1 MGNIKQLKAFN
12 SAIRQ
17 QESYQQYLRYE
28 NAKKQAAKE
37 EEERK
42 RRKAAEEAKGAVV
55 KASRQE
61 IKNEKPENSVPD
73 TLARQEQDT
82 VQQIGNNWSTQNN
95 KKQSKPQKKQERLSP
110 WGVGNKEGL
119 NYLTGEDPS
128 RPFTKDGKIK
138 PYNFA
143 NNDWTRTHQ
152 KQKDD
157 FLKVMDKAWD
167 ASVESYK
174 HFISTPARVR
184 DLQTTRDE
192 VADEMDKAV
201 ENEQYDDVKIY
212 KEHLD
217 RLDKEIETEV
227 NWYNKTDPNNLNFRN
242 AEGLEA
248 PDGYYKS
255 SIAKGLEYAFKGIA
269 PALSTVFGVTSDYE
283 EQKAEKQKKPTFLN
297 DVYHTWMIS
306 KNQTQID
313 SSRGK
318 IQTAEQIS
326 RMFNRNALDHYK
338 KLVDRQGELKQQ
350 EKKIRYDYLHG
361 NGFPSNK
368 LQEIL
373 DPIQDES
380 LKLYDQIK
388 AYDDMFTTMAGY
400 ENQTFLGDWVSSS
413 QSGLNK
419 LNLDFGTGLGTSLN
433 GFTDNINGYRKAVKN
448 GNQAAA
454 DVYRKRL
461 YGIIDSFDKRKNQM
475 VKLWKH
481 DIDIDTADLE
491 KYTKDGY
498 QISDYY
504 KYNEEAAN
512 NLAWYNPKKLWM
524 APSLLGAS
532 LSSPEKAAIAGATS
546 LAAAFSGG
554 TIVPIIAGITNFA
567 MGMSMGADENFANVA
582 QATQLMAT
590 NDLKER
596 GLDDALLKNARDL
609 FGNDITLEDA
619 VNKFYEGKFIPN
631 NFKIRQTLIDATAG
645 ATRQYYEGMGVNT
658 FDSLTDAIISC
669 TPMGMF
675 SRESRVGMNMLDK
688 AAAYAD
694 KKALR
699 RQIKKALKNSKS
711 KFLTSEERQGIRE
724 WADNSTSL
732 RDLVRK
738 PGEFAD
744 DVRSLTKDIAD
755 DMGLVTLRQAI
766 GNKIAKV
773 ENKYI
778 GAIAKRSLKHAD
790 RVVDMAS
797 EMPAR
802 ILKYRHNWDI
812 TKRAIGDIGKRAI
825 AGMYSEGMEEG
836 LQQVQQYERMHNR
849 DDAYFNVAEQLP
861 LTVLDGAKLWANFL
875 IKDPE
880 NATAEEKDIW
890 ENMHGGILGFL
901 LQGLGGAAVQT
912 GTGTYRQY
920 KLSNLIANNLLC
932 DKLSNDDYLR
942 KAQIFSHEISRG
954 NFAGIMQ
961 TINEYQN
968 HANELNS
975 DNSTYRVD
983 LGDYTKDLRDM
994 VTRVAALR
1002 NDEKVKSIA
1011 KSAGFLID
1019 EKNDTKMQEIKSA
1032 LRSMKHAEEYK
1043 QKAKDYDSYIAIL
1056 AGRLNDTRESK
1067 DFYESKLKDMISA
1080 SSNIDMSFDDYLQQ
1094 NASDKDISALKPFL
1108 DDKNDFIL
1116 KEDDQNYEHFKQL
1129 YDTTLRNYQT
1139 RNENSRTLNELV
1151 AQLLTTQFFKD
1162 METIKS
1168 RRGGSTISSRAKFNF
1183 DQTANRI
1190 KDIFGKDIKLD
1201 TVDDIKKFA
1210 ADHGYTI
1217 DDDYV
1222 DLIRQ
1227 SEEAQMQYAFNSEV
1241 ANKLM
1246 TDAKFAKRSVEL
1258 YKKAVKS
1265 DEELRQNV
1273 EDDFYNNELDRQ
1285 KRQTAQITDDDNSFV
1300 KDGKTYTVRG
1310 SEKEGYQLY
1319 EYDKE
1324 NDRLIPTTKRF
1335 DKNEWYDER
1344 QKYDQRTKDISS
1356 LRSKYQDYNKLINK
1370 NEADLTD
1377 AEKARL
1383 KIYKEKYSNK
1393 FASAQQELDAY
1404 DNDLDSMSKTP
1415 GLQTDTTESEDNI
1428 QQYALNRDFSQ
1439 DQYNQAMQELAPIS
1453 SDNIHTIEQ
1462 NIRKAI
1468 ENGDKP
1474 KHITKKGQKVKYTL
1488 GDQELTKAQYQ
1499 YAKYLI
1505 NKKKK
1510 ESKRVQKDENLK
1522 SLSDIVSEKQREHQ
1536 FDGKLDLGIGEES
1549 QEQQQEESGG
1559 IAGLLENKKQL
1570 PAVIEKP
1577 KMVPFDQILDEDQQ
1591 EYPAGINPVYTDVE
1605 NLRKKLPTPE
1615 QPSQPVPTV
1624 ETRKYKGRDITEDQY
1639 NAIHELLKFS
1649 AANPHNHRE
1658 WRTGEN
1664 YFIDVD
1670 GKLTMHR
1677 RLHSILKENIEPEED
1692 EVSLTKYFATKI
1704 QEKRD
1709 AWLNAI
1715 DQNKS
1720 KEEIETAKRKYI
1732 DFITALRDEKYNIA
1746 KSLYGEGKYA
1756 DDCYVN
1762 LEGYLKSDEFLK
1774 SDDTVT
1780 ALAKMLK
1787 HDQTKLFQTWGSTQT
1802 GNYFDEIARNIFAGV
1817 NLQYD
1822 PKYQMTE
1829 EVFNK
1834 IVEDLKKQKAF
1845 LDKMGY
1851 VTITDPLFWHCELF
1865 DKNKQSQGFVA
1876 GETDMVAVDKDGHI
1890 VIIDFK
1896 SSKHSWVGDK
1906 NGYIEA
1912 LDLRYKGGK
1921 WQARQ
1926 KATTR
1931 DRYTDQLNSYAK
1943 MIESCTGLQAS
1954 KLYVLG
1960 AQFDSKLK
1968 SVADNKNTVL
1978 LSVESA
1984 QPSVFVEIVRIDP
1997 SYDYKSY
2004 TEDRKAIK
2012 ANLTLL
2018 QQINYNTELLFQ
2030 QLKSKFDQ
2038 LIFDYP
2044 DVEDQALKDK
2054 LKHFSN
2060 IISGFKDTMSR
2071 STTLDLAQKLNE
2083 YTASKIQQLN
2093 QLEHDLSIYT
2103 TQHSEGPTK
2112 EKFNP
2117 NERFRDREEAKKHN
2131 SIAVNKSVTNPIVLK
2146 EIELFKKWT
2155 CDPDFLNTVRFEI
2168 DFKKSGFIKNVATC
2182 GNRLYFSQI
2191 SYKGQKISEGTL
2203 GALYMLFNVD
2213 QKLRNKL
2220 IDLYMANHED
2230 IDSGKAKVILS
2241 DLTRTNGIFQFD
2253 GQERGVKQA
2262 INLTDKQL
2270 NNLTTQNN
2278 DAQLLITD
2286 KYNNYVFM
2294 DPDVSKQPFGDGTS
2308 IKDIKVAPSQLKG
2321 RVTPGMIYIWVNQH
2335 FVEDEQ
2341 SGANPHFI
2349 LVPLT
2354 PQRLSSSS
2362 VDLVLNILQQPKS
2375 TLAQATDENGKTIQG
2390 PVTNSKLLHYLIRFG
2405 SSSVEM
2411 GNTFQFNYEQDASG
2425 KYNYNR
2431 VFISTDGG
2439 QTRTTFDLTNAVDVQ
2454 KLKDVLNKN
2463 MYLYT
2468 QNAYLLR
2475 DRLGKPWAK
2484 GMFSDIKQWFE
2495 NNPNVNSIKYS
2506 DDLII
2511 TRDDVN
2517 QNMSGIAWMIKNNW
2531 VKTPYVGTSDAIV
2544 SFNDAKLEYGDA
2556 KPDQKIKQDAPD
2568 TDPILPPVSPIFEQP
2583 SQPSQTN
2590 DGVGED
2596 FDPSSLFVDDDS
2608 VFGAMAHR
2616 RNKGTV
2622 SKEDAIKVV
2631 QRICGPSIEPKFI
2644 DGIINKSKYG
2654 DVVGLCTADGIK
2666 IATTAENGVEYHESF
2681 HRVVELLMP
2690 DDQREKLY
2698 NWYRK
2703 KYGKNKELKDRDI
2716 AEGLADMFYDYGRN
2730 AWHPSNFIL
2739 KFFSRLYN
2747 YVNALIN
2754 TKSLR
2759 TALMYTRIDYG
2770 KYKNNKVS
2778 EEHVKRFKEIFRNGL
2793 AMTVTDRKGEEHT
2806 FNHIYSRTQL
2816 NDAADVI
2823 VRRMITA
2830 YGVDMLGQ
2838 NANEIKTEIE
2848 NFSKSDNKFYPYY
2861 IQYIAKGMSEEDM
2874 DKKVENGQWRP
2885 IDRNNILVMREVFKN
2900 WSAVQPLIESRLESF
2915 GLRKR
2920 KDRLQD
2926 TKDGNDSDPQLK
2938 KNAVSEDIDS
2948 HSDEFY
2954 SHSLSDDVSA
2964 PIQWMLSNISAERY
2978 ATTEDVSA
2986 GLVKSVYKTNKDG
2999 KVILDKNGNPIRE
3012 TVSTSK
3018 NSFGMKT
3025 LLPFKEV
3032 HQRLLI
3038 ELHDVK
3044 DVADLQERLFKLGQ
3058 NDYVFNKIA
3067 NLLFRIRYQSYTRF
3081 TNEEKFGDYVGAP
3094 VVHYDGGVL
3103 NPSYYIAD
3111 PKNMTNQDIY
3121 PQQITL
3127 VKDLYKNGKLV
3138 AKKGDILNGAIIM
3151 QNQDL
3156 QSITTLFFQAVKAQK
3171 LNFNFLNV
3179 RNATDSNMNKIDGK
3193 YSYNFAPTNTDQSEA
3208 IYPLQWFDL
3217 VRSGFTGLYLKN
3229 GEINKNFTAFNDAR
3243 IKLLQ
3248 IQNGLIKGFTLNL
3261 NDKTYNVTKFEDLDQ
3276 IATMVVNSLNDVGIM
3291 ISKPVLYNILHRL
3304 DPSKTSYHDA
3314 FRIFMVGNTRSKTTI
3329 NTLIANGGVLDVLDQ
3344 AVKSGN
3350 KEMFQKDFVKG
3361 KGANAQ
3367 KSGAFQYK
3375 RNQFITWLASE
3386 TGVYKAM
3393 NKEVMTIG
3401 ADNTKMYMYA
3411 QNNTVSDV
3419 TEDLNNALND
3429 DGTVNT
3435 NSILN
3440 DLKDVQYVL
3449 FKDDNGQTHGSIMA
3463 KQLMDPAFNRNHK
3476 KITITT
3482 DAGVK
3487 NRVASN
3493 QSIKFSEQGIR
3504 EDYLTR
3510 IEALSDGY
3518 IIMPTLSDKS
3528 TYMMIKGFQVPGI
3541 FDSNGNIVGKPIL
3554 FNGVGKCFIKW
3565 SDADTLTTSVGTE
3578 VIDQFMEYFE
3588 AEHRNVLKTLSDLG
3602 YGPNG
3607 KAVAIDKT
3615 QMIKNYHLGTKNG
3628 ARYFSLAG
3636 IYDENDN
3643 FISFNFQTFTTD
3655 KTGKKVLTE
3664 DTGVIESNKIA
3675 EREYFN
3681 KPIEEKR
3688 RIVSRILQHRL
3699 NDELAN
3705 MVKHGLI
3712 KEQENDV
3719 TSAEDKA
3726 YRNYA
3731 NVLLDNDKIER
3742 LKRAYINLQDKS
3754 IASDPRYAESMA
3766 VVAYT
3771 FDVMCKQLMSMEEAR
3786 RFYTGMPQFF
3796 KAKFDKSGNLVEFG
3810 ADETKRYGGL
3820 GSTGSNNRADI
3831 PGIDPTYKCAEVKD
3845 WEPKSASYESFK
3857 ESFRSD
3863 EYRDA
3868 YNNIKLSENP
3878 NMTSIEKE
3886 ELYRATDNMKLDAI
3900 AEELKNKGVLDLINA
3915 KIEKEAD
3922 SYSSINVADG
3932 SAFIT
3937 DKMAE
3942 NLLKMRGAYTENVK
3956 KAFETLRGESKYY
3969 MSNSKAYAI
3978 VHNALISTQKYSA
3991 FGYRMQNGIPVH
4003 YYHKYALFAVFKN
4016 ISYGFMKHV
4025 YDKMNDPENGVDM
4038 LLFDSAVKSGSQA
4051 AQTFNPEM
4059 SAKDISNFSF
4069 KDHIY
4074 EVKYS
4079 NVRRQLNTDP
4089 RTDEIMDAGTQAMK
4103 VALSV
4108 LRDGQSYDIKLQDG
4122 KTTSMTANQI
4132 RDRIMNKMNRLSE
4145 MGYTELTKQFL
4156 DSNGLVNMENLQKFL
4171 IGELSSRNADRNI
4184 MDAIST
4190 LNDSDSD
4197 FGVDINSVS
4206 NMGWIES
4213 ILTSKVNDA
4222 AIAIKFKGNAFYQR
4236 SVFGMDSPYT
4246 VLNDK
4251 DTNDLKLGNGKPL
4264 QMVNEEG
4271 SMDAVVSIDYFMD
4284 IIPKNIRYNFTK
4296 AKQWLIDNGVISG
4309 VKTGD
4314 TEWSNAEAQTMSY
4327 RIPTQAM
4334 ASINALRFV
4343 DVLPTVRDTIVL
4355 PKEFTKSTGSDFDI
4369 DKLYMSSL
4377 FYDIDE
4383 EIIGKGKT
4391 KEGKEYDI
4399 KKHSA
4404 TTYNLKDEKRNTTN
4418 ELLRTYISLIK
4429 TGGKQVEN
4437 GKIEGSRYSHIT
4449 RRSIDNDTEL
4459 VTNVLDELEGN
4470 KTKDTYEPYK
4480 FESLGNQVNVRS
4492 SFAVG
4497 KTGIGPYALNNNNQI
4512 LTQLYNVSFI
4522 DDGGILSNLG
4532 ATSLHRYVDFDN
4544 NSILSWISALINAH
4558 VDVAKDPYILRLNIN
4573 KATYNLSALLL
4584 RLGFGK
4590 HAFYFLNNPVMK
4602 ELAQIY
4608 NECDGLIVDDPGKS
4622 PTARKQDA
4630 EKEYINTNLDYT
4642 KAAEY
4647 LNARPS
4653 ERRKIYNDVAE
4664 DIKKIFGL
4672 NEDAPKVN
4680 GQTILQYCAKQFYGK
4695 DVSDKS
4701 LSGYIGD
4708 TKMTGKDVQSLI
4720 YIAFKEFEPYAQAL
4734 SNLVQYTKIDTKK
4747 QGINFDDQQTYLER
4761 YYNLKNS
4768 GVFDDN
4774 LQRLLEDSYIER
4786 KTMYG
4791 TSFVKT
4797 ILGDKMIHMTDS
4809 YIGAR
4814 DEILERL
4821 NNRTNATKQAVNR
4834 AMMQYIKQKCFN
4846 NAFQTYIDKFN
4857 KEHNTEYTPYSYWKT
4872 LITDN
4877 SQRSIL
4883 KRFIIFQRLVRNDKT
4898 GKLKE
4903 FGQFGDITNSIL
4915 QRLHQLSYT
4924 APYGQDHY
4932 NLVSLQESSEDDS
4945 DISNTLIDDWQTML
4959 EYTNDDKKLQ
4969 TFVRNFA
4976 NDLAIYAFMSSADNK
4991 QRTSFFKY
4999 VPLSWRQSF
5008 GYCDEI
5014 HNAFEE
5020 YNNSSF
5026 SPLEGSSKYSINYD
5040 DFIQNFAYDDNII
5053 PVTKNKIYINS
5064 PQGMM
5069 VRNNFIESTFTYE
5082 DIDNNNKVQRTEARN
5097 LIGLSFYKGAYHAVI
5112 SKNKRGEFPRYIKT
5126 RRQGITSSDQDRTLL
5141 YKLVDT
5147 GSITS
5152 GMTSIEYPIYQL
5164 VNQKGLQLKI
5174 GSMTYQFYSCGIQDD
5189 YKRVYFRGGVQ
5200 PTEDMVQQAYN
5211 NRILKIK
5218 EYVNSHPGNIRNALV
5233 RLGWFRS
5240 DDVTNS
5246 ANNTF
5251 AANQAFRDMD
5261 TDKPININYNVGDNP
5276 ALSTSA
5282 IRPIKDIFKVSENL
5296 THDTLVYEI
5305 SPKTKHSAPTVDHA
5319 MAAMKILYTDLN
5331 LKDKITKIN
5340 AILNA
5345 KTASQANAIAN
5356 SVELG
5361 IAKTAWF
5368 KNKANLLEAF
5378 TEESFK
5384 ENPKYLKLLQDT
5396 GNREFTALTR
5406 KGKILDEIKEYGEGT
5421 GRSMYAEILTQVRD
5435 KLVSNTEKQP
5445 SDKKQK
5451 IVQSYEQLLKDLGG
5465 DENAKSEIRDVI
5477 NTAIKGVSFEQLLQ
5491 TVKPVFTKEEQN
5503 QIKKAL
5509 NGRDLKVMSVSR
5521 QTDPAFFAKEIIKML
5536 EKNAQKPFTDPTR
5549 INAIEIWSKHDG
5561 MPIQSILRA
5570 CRKYKVAPMMSF
5582 SITGLGDTALE
5593 KGVLKYTDLLDRIE
5607 KLIKEGDLDPRTTTF
5622 RIDPI
5627 LVGVSNIEDIKKIV
5641 QRGKS
5646 MGIKKFVTSLV
5657 QSYGYTDG
5665 RSDDRHVVS
5674 GISKATSED
5683 GNPYDWGK
5691 YYGYITEE
5699 DFKKSSYFQQK
5710 YIAAHPKAGY
5720 KEITSAGAKAGVRI
5734 VTRSSIGKI
5743 HFIPK
5748 NEYIQQ
5754 IGKELLDLNQD
5765 PDIEIETCSFFING
5779 LKASAC
5785 LDPMI
5790 IERIT
5795 GIDVTKEDGSY
5806 DKDTSRPDCMCYG
5819 AHSDMF
5825 RVNEKQCFSS
5835 CSYCYAGKSINNA
5848 LSYYD
5853 NNGNLKENALTK
5865 VLFEE
5870 NPQPN
5875 SSKFDNKKA
5884 VFYSGG
5890 AEGSDSYW
5898 GLLAKHFDIKMKN
5911 YTVSDW
5917 DNLSQQW
5924 KQKLDQEY
5932 KSVVKILGRHE
5943 LDINTYSGKLVR
5955 RDMMQADK
5963 ADAIFAIGSVDNR
5976 GFVSGGTAY
5985 AATRGIQR
5993 GIPVYLFDQNDGVWK
6008 VWNKTQFI
6016 KTTMPTL
6023 TTNAALIGT
6032 RELKPSGKNE
6042 IVKIFVNTFKQDL
6055 HNTELFSMFD
6065 DSTFD
6070 VILNEMLKSDD
6081 LYKEYDKS
6089 LKDYPANE
6097 SLDNLADKIDEQCK

>member
-17 QESYQQYLRYE
+17 QERYQQYLRYKAAE
-28 NAKKQAAKE
+28 EQEAKE
-37 EEERK
+37 REYK
-42 RRKAAEEAKGAVV
+42 RRKAAEEAKEVVV
-55 KASRQE
+55 KANKQKV
-61 IKNEKPENSVPD
+61 KNEEPENSVSESSAPD
-73 TLARQEQDT
+73 TIARQKEDT
-82 VQQIGNNWSTQNN
+82 IQQIGKNWSTQNSQ
-95 KKQSKPQKKQERLSP
+95 KQQKQQKKQERLSP

-128 RPFTKDGKIK
+128 NPFTKDGKIK

-143 NNDWTRTHQ
+143 DNDWTRTHQ

-157 FLKVMDKAWD
+157 FLKQMDKAWD
-167 ASVESYK
+167 ASVETHK
-174 HFISTPARVR
+174 RFVSTPARVAS
-184 DLQTTRDE
+184 LSNTRDE
-192 VADEMDKAV
+192 VAKEMNEAI
-201 ENEQYDDVKIY
+201 ENKQFDDVKIY

-217 RLDKEIETEV
+217 RLDKDIETEV
-227 NWYNKTDPNNLNFRN
+227 NWYNKTNPDNINS
-242 AEGLEA
+242 AEAEDQETS
-248 PDGYYKS
+248 DGYYTG
-255 SIAKGLEYAFKGIA
+255 SILTALGLILKGNPASQGI
-269 PALSTVFGVTSDYE
+269 STMFLNGAHNTEGYQS
-283 EQKAEKQKKPTFLN
+283 KQNKPTLLN

-306 KNQTQID
+306 KNKTQID
-313 SSRGK
+313 GSRGK
-318 IQTAEQIS
+318 IQIAMQMS
-326 RMFNRNALDHYK
+326 RMFNRNALDDYK
-338 KLVDRQGELKQQ
+338 KAIDRDKQLEQQ
-350 EKKIRYDYLHG
+350 EKKLRYDYLHG
-361 NGFPSNK
+361 QGFPSNR

-373 DPIQDES
+373 DPIQDER
-380 LKLYDQIK
+380 LKLHDQIK
-388 AYDDMFTTMAGY
+388 AYDDMFTTMTGY
-400 ENQTFLGDWVSSS
+400 ENQTFLGDWVSSA
-413 QSGLNK
+413 QSGLNAV
-419 LNLDFGTGLGTSLN
+419 NLDFGTGLGTSLK
-433 GFTDNINGYRKAVKN
+433 GFTENINGYRKSVKS
-448 GNQAAA
+448 GNQNAAN
-454 DVYRKRL
+454 VYRKRL
-461 YGIIDSFDKRKNQM
+461 YGIVDSFDKRKNQM
-475 VKLWKH
+475 TKLWQK
-481 DIDIDTADLE
+481 DIDIDTKDLE

-498 QISDYY
+498 QVSDFY
-504 KYNEEAAN
+504 KSREEAAN
-512 NLAWYNPKKLWM
+512 NLAWYDPRKLWM

-532 LSSPEKAAIAGATS
+532 LCSPEKAAIAGAS
-546 LAAAFSGG
+546 GIAAAVSGG
-554 TIVPIIAGITNFA
+554 TAIPVIAGITNFA

-582 QATQLMAT
+582 QATQLMAID
-590 NDLKER
+590 DLKEN

-609 FGNDITLEDA
+609 FGNNITLEDA
-619 VNKFYEGKFIPN
+619 VNKFYEGSFIPN
-631 NFKIRQTLIDATAG
+631 NFKVRQLLIDATAG

-658 FDSLTDAIISC
+658 FDSLVDATIAC

-699 RQIKKALKNSKS
+699 RQIKKALKASKS
-711 KFLTSEERQGIRE
+711 KYLTAEERQGIRE
-724 WADNSTSL
+724 WVDNTTSL
-732 RDLVRK
+732 SSLIRK

-744 DVRSLTKDIAD
+744 DVRSLTKDVVD
-755 DMGLVTLRQAI
+755 DMGLTTLYQKAT
-766 GNKIAKV
+766 NKIAKV

-778 GAIAKRSLKHAD
+778 EAMASRSLKHAD
-790 RVVDMAS
+790 HVVDMAK

-802 ILKYRHNWDI
+802 LLKYRHNLDI
-812 TKRAIGDIGKRAI
+812 AKNAVKDISKRAV
-825 AGMYSEGMEEG
+825 AGAYSEGMEEG

-875 IKDPE
+875 IKDPA

-890 ENMHGGILGFL
+890 ENMHGGILGFF
-901 LQGLGGAAVQT
+901 LQGFGNTAVQT
-912 GTGTYRQY
+912 GVGTYRQY

-942 KAQIFSHEISRG
+942 KCQIFSHELSRG

-968 HANELNS
+968 HVNELNS

-983 LGDYTKDLRDM
+983 LGDYTKGLRDM

-1002 NDEKVKSIA
+1002 ADEKVNSTA
-1011 KSAGFLID
+1011 KAAGFLLD
-1019 EKNDTKMQEIKSA
+1019 EKNDTKTQKVKSA
-1032 LRSMKHAEEYK
+1032 LQSMKHAKEYK
-1043 QKAKDYDSYIAIL
+1043 QRAKDYDSYIAIL

-1067 DFYESKLKDMISA
+1067 DFYESKLKDLMSA
-1080 SSNIDMSFDDYLQQ
+1080 SSNINISFNDYLQQ
-1094 NASDKDISALKPFL
+1094 NSNDKDISALTPFL
-1108 DDKNDFIL
+1108 DDENNFIL
-1116 KEDDQNYEHFKQL
+1116 KEGDQNYDHFKQL
-1129 YDTTLRNYQT
+1129 YDTTLHNYQT
-1139 RNENSRTLNELV
+1139 RNDNNRTLNELV

-1168 RRGGSTISSRAKFNF
+1168 RRGGTTISSRAKFNF
-1183 DQTANRI
+1183 DQTAERI
-1190 KDIFGKDIKLD
+1190 RDIFGKDVKLD

-1217 DDDYV
+1217 DDDYI

-1227 SEEAQMQYAFNSEV
+1227 SEEASMQYAFNSEIV
-1241 ANKLM
+1241 NKLM
-1246 TDAKFAKRSVEL
+1246 SDSKFAKRSVDL

-1285 KRQTAQITDDDNSFV
+1285 KRESAKVTDDDNSFV
-1300 KDGKTYTVRG
+1300 KDGKTYVVRG
-1310 SEKEGYQLY
+1310 DEKHGYQLY

-1324 NDRLIPTTKRF
+1324 NDRLIPTTKQF

-1344 QKYDQRTKDISS
+1344 QKHDQRTKDISS
-1356 LRSKYQDYNKLINK
+1356 LRSKYKDYTNLISK
-1370 NEADLTD
+1370 NEDDLTD

-1383 KIYKEKYSNK
+1383 KIYKEKYSSK
-1393 FASAQQELDAY
+1393 FANAQQELDAY

-1428 QQYALNRDFSQ
+1428 YSYAIDSKFSQ
-1439 DQYNQAMQELAPIS
+1439 DQYNEAMQDMIPIS

-1474 KHITKKGQKVKYTL
+1474 KRITKKGQKIRYTL
-1488 GDQELTKAQYQ
+1488 GDQEITKAQYK
-1499 YAKYLI
+1499 YAKYLL
-1505 NKKKK
+1505 KKSKK
-1510 ESKRVQKDENLK
+1510 TKGIDNLK
-1522 SLSDIVSEKQREHQ
+1522 PLSEILDEEQEEHQ
-1536 FDGKLDLGIGEES
+1536 FDGKFDLGIGEES
-1549 QEQQQEESGG
+1549 EKQNEEDGV
-1559 IAGLLENKKQL
+1559 AGLLENKKQL

-1577 KMVPFDQILDEDQQ
+1577 KMVPFDQILDEDRQ
-1591 EYPAGINPVYTDVE
+1591 EYPAGINPEYVDIE
-1605 NLRKKLPTPE
+1605 NLREKLPEPKTPV
-1615 QPSQPVPTV
+1615 QPVPTV
-1624 ETRKYKGRDITEDQY
+1624 ETRKYKGKDVSEAQY
-1639 NAIHELLKFS
+1639 DAIHQLLAFS

-1664 YFIDVD
+1664 YFIDVN
-1670 GKLTMHR
+1670 GQLTMHR

-1692 EVSLTKYFATKI
+1692 DVTLTKYFAKKI

-1720 KEEIETAKRKYI
+1720 KEEVATVKKEYI
-1732 DFITALRDEKYNIA
+1732 DFITELRDEKYNIA
-1746 KSLYGEGKYA
+1746 KRLYGEGKYA

-1762 LEGYLKSDEFLK
+1762 LEGYLQSDEFLK

-1787 HDQTKLFQTWGSTQT
+1787 HDGTRLFQTWGSTQT

-1817 NLQYD
+1817 DLQYD

-1829 EVFNK
+1829 ELFNQ
-1834 IVEDLKKQKAF
+1834 IVEDLKKQKQF
-1845 LDKMGY
+1845 LEKMGY
-1851 VTITDPLFWHCELF
+1851 VVITDPLFWHCELF
-1865 DKNKQSQGFVA
+1865 DKDGQSQGFVA

-1890 VIIDFK
+1890 VVIDFK
-1896 SSKHSWVGDK
+1896 SSKHSWVANK
-1906 NGYIEA
+1906 NGYVEA

-1921 WQARQ
+1921 WQVRQ
-1926 KATTR
+1926 KGTTR
-1931 DRYTDQLNSYAK
+1931 DKYTDQLNSYAK
-1943 MIESCTGLQAS
+1943 MIETCTGLQAS

-1960 AQFDSKLK
+1960 AQFDSNLK

-1984 QPSVFVEIVRIDP
+1984 QPSVFIEIARIDP

-2004 TEDRKAIK
+2004 TEDRKAINAK
-2012 ANLTLL
+2012 L
-2018 QQINYNTELLFQ
+2018 QQINDSTELLFQ
-2030 QLKSKFDQ
+2030 ELKAKFDQ

-2060 IISGFKDTMSR
+2060 VVVKFKDTLSR
-2071 STTLDLAQKLNE
+2071 ATTLDLAQKLNE
-2083 YTASKIQQLN
+2083 YVVSKIQQLN

-2103 TQHSEGPTK
+2103 TQRAQGPT
-2112 EKFNP
+2112 ERKFNP

-2131 SIAVNKSVTNPIVLK
+2131 SIAINDKFVTNPAVLK

-2155 CDPDFLNTVRFEI
+2155 CNPDFINSVRFEI

-2191 SYKGQKISEGTL
+2191 SYKGQKISEATL
-2203 GALYMLFNVD
+2203 RALYMLFNAD
-2213 QKLRNKL
+2213 QKLRTQL
-2220 IDLYMANHED
+2220 INLYMANHED
-2230 IDSGKAKVILS
+2230 IDSGKAKVVLS
-2241 DLTRTNGIFQFD
+2241 DLTRTNGVFQFD
-2253 GQERGVKQA
+2253 GQERGVKQVV
-2262 INLTDKQL
+2262 NLTDEQL

-2278 DAQLLITD
+2278 DAQLVITD

-2294 DPDVSKQPFGDGTS
+2294 DPDVNKQPFGDGTS

-2335 FVEDEQ
+2335 FAEDEQ

-2362 VDLVLNILQQPKS
+2362 VDLILNILQQSKS
-2375 TLAQATDENGKTIQG
+2375 TLSQAIDENGKTIQG

-2405 SSSVEM
+2405 TSSVEM
-2411 GNTFQFNYEQDASG
+2411 GNMFQFNYEQDAAG

-2439 QTRTTFDLTNAVDVQ
+2439 QTRTTFDLTNAVDIQ

-2475 DRLGKPWAK
+2475 DRLGKPWSK
-2484 GMFSDIKQWFE
+2484 GIFTDVKKWFE
-2495 NNPNVNSIKYS
+2495 DNPGVNSIKYS
-2506 DDLII
+2506 DDLVI
-2511 TRDDVN
+2511 TRDDIN

-2544 SFNDAKLEYGDA
+2544 SFNNAQLEYKDA
-2556 KPDQKIKQDAPD
+2556 KPEQKIEQEKPN
-2568 TDPILPPVSPIFEQP
+2568 TDPILPPISPTFEG
-2583 SQPSQTN
+2583 SSATE
-2590 DGVGED
+2590 DSVDED
-2596 FDPSSLFVDDDS
+2596 FDPFSLFGDDDS

-2616 RNKGTV
+2616 RNEGTV
-2622 SKEDAIKVV
+2622 SKEDAIKTI
-2631 QRICGPSIEPKFI
+2631 QRICGPSVEPKFVE
-2644 DGIINKSKYG
+2644 GIINKSKYG
-2654 DVVGLCTADGIK
+2654 DVVGLCTADGIR
-2666 IATTAENGVEYHESF
+2666 IATSAENGVEYHEAF

-2690 DDQREKLY
+2690 DKQREKLY
-2698 NWYRK
+2698 TWYRK
-2703 KYGKNKELKDRDI
+2703 KYGKNKELKDRDV

-2730 AWHPSNFIL
+2730 AWHTSNGIL
-2739 KFFSRLYN
+2739 KYLAKVYN
-2747 YVNALIN
+2747 YINAFIH
-2754 TKSLR
+2754 TKNLR

-2770 KYKNNKVS
+2770 KYRNNEVS

-2793 AMTVTDRKGEEHT
+2793 AMTVTDRKGEEYT

-2816 NDAADVI
+2816 NDAADVV
-2823 VRRMITA
+2823 VRRMVTA

-2838 NANEIKTEIE
+2838 NANEIRTEIE
-2848 NFSKSDNKFYPYY
+2848 NFSKPDNKFYSYY
-2861 IQYIAKGMSEEDM
+2861 IQYTAKGMSEEDM
-2874 DKKVENGQWRP
+2874 DKKVESGQWRP

-2900 WSAVQPLIESRLESF
+2900 WSAVQPLVEARLESF

-2920 KDRLQD
+2920 KDKAQD
-2926 TKDGNDSDPQLK
+2926 NKEGNDSDPQLK
-2938 KNAVSEDIDS
+2938 KNAVAEDIDG

-2978 ATTEDVSA
+2978 ATAEDVAA
-2986 GLVKSVYKTNKDG
+2986 GLVKSVYKLNKDG
-2999 KVILDKNGNPIRE
+2999 KVILDKNGNPVRE
-3012 TVSTSK
+3012 TISTSK

-3044 DVADLQERLFKLGQ
+3044 DVADLQERLQRLGQ
-3058 NDYVFNKIA
+3058 NDYMFNKIA
-3067 NLLFRIRYQSYTRF
+3067 NLLFRIRYQSYTRL
-3081 TNEEKFGDYVGAP
+3081 TNNEKFGEYVGAP

-3111 PKNMTNQDIY
+3111 PKNMTNQELY
-3121 PQQITL
+3121 PQQVVL

-3138 AKKGDILNGAIIM
+3138 AKKGSVLDGAIIM

-3217 VRSGFTGLYLKN
+3217 IRSGFTGLYLKN

-3243 IKLLQ
+3243 TRLLQ
-3248 IQNGLIKGFTLNL
+3248 IQNGIIKGFTLNI
-3261 NDKTYNVTKFEDLDQ
+3261 NGKTYNLTKFEDFDQ
-3276 IATMVVNSLNDVGIM
+3276 VATMVVNSLNSVGIM

-3314 FRIFMVGNTRSKTTI
+3314 FKIFMAGNTRSKTTI
-3329 NTLIANGGVLDVLDQ
+3329 NTLIANGGVLDTLDQ

-3350 KEMFQKDFVKG
+3350 KELFQKDFVRG

-3375 RNQFITWLASE
+3375 RNQFIVWLASE
-3386 TGVYKAM
+3386 IGVYKAL

-3401 ADNTKMYMYA
+3401 AGNTKMYMYA

-3419 TEDLNNALND
+3419 TEDLNNSLND

-3435 NSILN
+3435 NSTLN

-3449 FKDDNGQTHGSIMA
+3449 FKDDQGQMHGSIMA
-3463 KQLMDPAFNRNHK
+3463 KQLLDPIFNKNHNQ
-3476 KITITT
+3476 ITITT

-3487 NRVASN
+3487 NRADTN
-3493 QSIKFSEQGIR
+3493 QSIKFSEQDVR
-3504 EDYLTR
+3504 ADYLTR
-3510 IEALSDGY
+3510 IKALSDGY

-3528 TYMMIKGFQVPGI
+3528 TYMMIKGFQLPGI
-3541 FDSNGNIVGKPIL
+3541 FDNNGNIVGRLIL

-3565 SDADTLTTSVGTE
+3565 SDTDTVTTSAGTS

-3607 KAVAIDKT
+3607 KDAAIDKN

-3655 KTGKKVLTE
+3655 KNGKKVLTE
-3664 DTGVIESNKIA
+3664 DTGIIESNRVA
-3675 EREYFN
+3675 EENYFN

-3699 NDELAN
+3699 NDELTN
-3705 MVKHGLI
+3705 MAKHGLI
-3712 KEQENDV
+3712 KEQINDA
-3719 TSAEDKA
+3719 TSAEDKM
-3726 YRNYA
+3726 YRNYT
-3731 NVLLDNDKIER
+3731 NLLLDNDKIEK
-3742 LKRAYINLQDKS
+3742 LKKAYLNLQDKT
-3754 IASDPRYAESMA
+3754 IANNPLYAESMA

-3796 KAKFDKSGNLVEFG
+3796 KAKFDKSGRLVEFG

-3831 PGIDPTYKCAEVKD
+3831 PGIGPTYKCAEVKD
-3845 WEPKSASYESFK
+3845 WEPKSTSYESFK
-3857 ESFRSD
+3857 EAFKSD

-3868 YNNIKLSENP
+3868 YNNIKLSDNP
-3878 NMTSIEKE
+3878 DMTSTEKE
-3886 ELYRATDNMKLDAI
+3886 ELYRSTDNMRLEDI
-3900 AEELKNKGVLDLINA
+3900 AEELKNRGVLDLINA
-3915 KIEKEAD
+3915 KIEKEAN
-3922 SYSSINVADG
+3922 SYSSVNVADG

-3956 KAFETLRGESKYY
+3956 KAFEILRGDSKEY

-3978 VHNALISTQKYSA
+3978 IHSALISTQKYSA

-4003 YYHKYALFAVFKN
+4003 YYHKYALFPVFKN
-4016 ISYGFMKHV
+4016 ISYGFMKYV

-4051 AQTFNPEM
+4051 AQAFNPEM
-4059 SAKDISNFSF
+4059 SAEDISNFSF

-4108 LRDGQSYDIKLQDG
+4108 LRDGQRYNIKLQNG
-4122 KTTSMTANQI
+4122 QITSMTANQI
-4132 RDRIMNKMNRLSE
+4132 RDRIMDKMNRLSD
-4145 MGYTELTKQFL
+4145 MGYEELTKQFL
-4156 DSNGLVNMENLQKFL
+4156 DSNGFVNMENLQKFL

-4190 LNDSDSD
+4190 LSADNSD
-4197 FGVDINSVS
+4197 FSVDINSVS

-4251 DTNDLKLGNGKPL
+4251 DVNNLKLGNGKPL

-4284 IIPKNIRYNFTK
+4284 IIPKNIRHNFTK

-4309 VKTGD
+4309 VKTGE

-4377 FYDIDE
+4377 FYDVNE
-4383 EIIGKGKT
+4383 EVIGKGKT

-4418 ELLRTYISLIK
+4418 ELLRTYLSLIK
-4429 TGGKQVEN
+4429 TGGRQVEN
-4437 GKIEGSRYSHIT
+4437 GKIEGSKYSHIT

-4459 VTNVLDELEGN
+4459 VTNVLDELEGD
-4470 KTKDTYEPYK
+4470 KTKDTYQPYK
-4480 FESLGNQVNVRS
+4480 FESLGNQVDVRS

-4512 LTQLYNVSFI
+4512 LTQLYNISFI
-4522 DDGGILSNLG
+4522 NDGGILSNLG

-4608 NECDGLIVDDPGKS
+4608 NECDGIIVDDPGKS
-4622 PTARKQDA
+4622 PTARKEAA
-4630 EKEYINTNLDYT
+4630 EKKYIQGILSGTV
-4642 KAAEY
+4642 AEEY
-4647 LNARPS
+4647 LNASQS
-4653 ERRKIYNDVAE
+4653 EKHSIYNRVAD

-4672 NEDAPKVN
+4672 DENTPKIN
-4680 GQTILQYCAKQFYGK
+4680 NQTILQYCAKQFWGK
-4695 DVSDKS
+4695 DVDDKS
-4701 LSGYIGD
+4701 MTQKIGD
-4708 TKMTGKDVQSLI
+4708 TGMDGKYVQALI
-4720 YIAFKEFEPYAQAL
+4720 YIASKEFEPYAQAL

-4747 QGINFDDQQTYLER
+4747 QGINFEDQQQYLQN

-4768 GVFDDN
+4768 GVFDEN

-4846 NAFQTYIDKFN
+4846 NAFQSYIDGFN
-4857 KEHNTEYTPYSYWKT
+4857 KEHNTEYSPYSYWKT
-4872 LITDN
+4872 LIDDN
-4877 SQRSIL
+4877 SPRSLL
-4883 KRFIIFQRLVRNDKT
+4883 KRLIIFQRLVRNDKT

-4915 QRLHQLSYT
+4915 QRLYQLSYT

-4959 EYTNDDKKLQ
+4959 EYTNEDKKLQ

-5020 YNNSSF
+5020 YNNTSF
-5026 SPLEGSSKYSINYD
+5026 SPLEGNDKYSINYD

-5053 PVTKNKIYINS
+5053 PTTKSKVYMNS
-5064 PQGMM
+5064 PQGMT

-5218 EYVNSHPGNIRNALV
+5218 EYVNSHPGDIRNALV
-5233 RLGWFRS
+5233 QLGWFRS

-5251 AANQAFRDMD
+5251 AANQAFRDMN

-5296 THDTLVYEI
+5296 THDTLVDEI

-5331 LKDKITKIN
+5331 SKDKITKIN

-5368 KNKANLLEAF
+5368 ENKANLLKAF

-5384 ENPKYLKLLQDT
+5384 ENPKYLKLLQNT

-5406 KGKILDEIKEYGEGT
+5406 KGKILDEIKEHGEGT
-5421 GRSMYAEILTQVRD
+5421 GRSMYADILTEVRD
-5435 KLVSNTEKQP
+5435 NLVHNTEDRLHIIPANNADHTASIKASLANKFIGFGDGIPNSSTANYAKQAGNKANVGNYNFQDVVFVSIP
-5445 SDKKQK
+5445 G
-5451 IVQSYEQLLKDLGG
+5451 LRG
-5465 DENAKSEIRDVI
+5465 DEIIRHAQQDRTI
-5477 NTAIKGVSFEQLLQ
+5477 NEAL
-5491 TVKPVFTKEEQN
+5491 
-5503 QIKKAL
+5503 KAL
-5509 NGRDLKVMSVSR
+5509 NAGATLL
-5521 QTDPAFFAKEIIKML
+5521 TDNKEYTTKSQYNEGEKRLAK
-5536 EKNAQKPFTDPTR
+5536 
-5549 INAIEIWSKHDG
+5549 
-5561 MPIQSILRA
+5561 
-5570 CRKYKVAPMMSF
+5570 
-5582 SITGLGDTALE
+5582 ALE
-5593 KGVLKYTDLLDRIE
+5593 NAGAIYSEIQKNGQIIGKWTKPLKQNLKDR
-5607 KLIKEGDLDPRTTTF
+5607 
-5622 RIDPI
+5622 
-5627 LVGVSNIEDIKKIV
+5627 
-5641 QRGKS
+5641 Q
-5646 MGIKKFVTSLV
+5646 
-5657 QSYGYTDG
+5657 
-5665 RSDDRHVVS
+5665 
-5674 GISKATSED
+5674 
-5683 GNPYDWGK
+5683 
-5691 YYGYITEE
+5691 GYI
-5699 DFKKSSYFQQK
+5699 
-5710 YIAAHPKAGY
+5710 
-5720 KEITSAGAKAGVRI
+5720 
-5734 VTRSSIGKI
+5734 
-5743 HFIPK
+5743 
-5748 NEYIQQ
+5748 
-5754 IGKELLDLNQD
+5754 
-5765 PDIEIETCSFFING
+5765 
-5779 LKASAC
+5779 
-5785 LDPMI
+5785 
-5790 IERIT
+5790 
-5795 GIDVTKEDGSY
+5795 
-5806 DKDTSRPDCMCYG
+5806 
-5819 AHSDMF
+5819 
-5825 RVNEKQCFSS
+5825 
-5835 CSYCYAGKSINNA
+5835 
-5848 LSYYD
+5848 
-5853 NNGNLKENALTK
+5853 
-5865 VLFEE
+5865 
-5870 NPQPN
+5870 
-5875 SSKFDNKKA
+5875 
-5884 VFYSGG
+5884 
-5890 AEGSDSYW
+5890 
-5898 GLLAKHFDIKMKN
+5898 
-5911 YTVSDW
+5911 
-5917 DNLSQQW
+5917 
-5924 KQKLDQEY
+5924 
-5932 KSVVKILGRHE
+5932 
-5943 LDINTYSGKLVR
+5943 
-5955 RDMMQADK
+5955 
-5963 ADAIFAIGSVDNR
+5963 
-5976 GFVSGGTAY
+5976 
-5985 AATRGIQR
+5985 
-5993 GIPVYLFDQNDGVWK
+5993 
-6008 VWNKTQFI
+6008 
-6016 KTTMPTL
+6016 
-6023 TTNAALIGT
+6023 
-6032 RELKPSGKNE
+6032 
-6042 IVKIFVNTFKQDL
+6042 
-6055 HNTELFSMFD
+6055 
-6065 DSTFD
+6065 
-6070 VILNEMLKSDD
+6070 
-6081 LYKEYDKS
+6081 DKS

-6097 SLDNLADKIDEQCK
+6097 SLDKLADEIDEQCK

>member
-1 MGNIKQLKAFN
+1 MVDVRRLRAVNAQI
-12 SAIRQ
+12 Q
-17 QESYQQYLRYE
+17 QEAYFRYE
-28 NAKKQAAKE
+28 KERKEAELKKKRE

-42 RRKAAEEAKGAVV
+42 RRKAAEEAEGAVV
-55 KASRQE
+55 KASKQE
-61 IKNEKPENSVPD
+61 VKNEESENSVPD

-82 VQQIGNNWSTQNN
+82 VQQTGNNWSTQNN

-167 ASVESYK
+167 ASVETHK
-174 HFISTPARVR
+174 RFISTPARVR
-184 DLQTTRDE
+184 DLQITRDE

-201 ENEQYDDVKIY
+201 KNGQYDDVKIY

-242 AEGLEA
+242 AKGLEA
-248 PDGYYKS
+248 PDGYYTS
-255 SIAKGLEYAFKGIA
+255 SILEGLGHAFNSVAHG
-269 PALSTVFGVTSDYE
+269 LSTVFGITSDYK
-283 EQKAEKQKKPTFLN
+283 EQEAEKQKKPTFLN

-318 IQTAEQIS
+318 IQTEEQIS

-338 KLVDRQGELKQQ
+338 KLVDRQRELKQQ

-400 ENQTFLGDWVSSS
+400 ENQTFLGDWVSSA

-454 DVYRKRL
+454 DVYKKHL

-475 VKLWKH
+475 TKLWQH

-512 NLAWYNPKKLWM
+512 SLAWYNPKKLWM

-532 LSSPEKAAIAGATS
+532 LSSPEKAAIAGAAI
-546 LAAAFSGG
+546 LASAFSGG
-554 TIVPIIAGITNFA
+554 TAVPMIAGITNFA

-582 QATQLMAT
+582 QATQLMAI
-590 NDLKER
+590 NDLKEQ
-596 GLDDALLKNARDL
+596 GLDVTLLKNARDL

-619 VNKFYEGKFIPN
+619 VNKFYEGGFIPN
-631 NFKIRQTLIDATAG
+631 NFKIRQTLINATAG

-738 PGEFAD
+738 PKEFTD
-744 DVRSLTKDIAD
+744 DVRSLTKDVAD

-778 GAIAKRSLKHAD
+778 EAIARRSLKHTD

-812 TKRAIGDIGKRAI
+812 TKRAIGNIGKRAI

-942 KAQIFSHEISRG
+942 KAQVFSHEISRG

-968 HANELNS
+968 HADGLNS

-983 LGDYTKDLRDM
+983 LGDYTNGLRDM
-994 VTRVAALR
+994 VTRIAALR
-1002 NDEKVKSIA
+1002 NDEKVKSTA
-1011 KSAGFLID
+1011 KTAGFLID
-1019 EKNDTKMQEIKSA
+1019 EKNDTKMQKVKSA
-1032 LRSMKHAEEYK
+1032 LRSMKHAKEYK

-1067 DFYESKLKDMISA
+1067 DFYNSKLIDTISA
-1080 SSNIDMSFDDYLQQ
+1080 SSNIYMSFDDYLQQ
-1094 NASDKDISALKPFL
+1094 NSSDKDISALKPFL
-1108 DDKNDFIL
+1108 DDKNNFIL
-1116 KEDDQNYEHFKQL
+1116 KEGDQNYEHFKQL
-1129 YDTTLRNYQT
+1129 YDTTLRDYQT
-1139 RNENSRTLNELV
+1139 RNENGRTLNELV

-1168 RRGGSTISSRAKFNF
+1168 RRGGTTISSRAKFNF

-1222 DLIRQ
+1222 DLVRQ

-1241 ANKLM
+1241 ANRLM
-1246 TDAKFAKRSVEL
+1246 TDSKFAKRSVEL

-1285 KRQTAQITDDDNSFV
+1285 KRESFEITDDNNTFV
-1300 KDGKTYTVRG
+1300 KDEKTYVVRG
-1310 SEKEGYQLY
+1310 DERQGYQLY

-1335 DKNEWYDER
+1335 NINELYDER
-1344 QKYDQRTKDISS
+1344 QKHDQRTKDISS

-1377 AEKARL
+1377 AEKTRL
-1383 KIYKEKYSNK
+1383 KIYKEKYSSK
-1393 FASAQQELDAY
+1393 FANAQQELDAY

-1428 QQYALNRDFSQ
+1428 YQYALDRGFSQ

-1462 NIRKAI
+1462 NIRKAL

-1474 KHITKKGQKVKYTL
+1474 KRITKKGQKVKYTL

-1499 YAKYLI
+1499 YAKHLL

-1522 SLSDIVSEKQREHQ
+1522 SLSDIISEQQEKEQEEQQREHQ
-1536 FDGKLDLGIGEES
+1536 FDGNFNLGIGEES
-1549 QEQQQEESGG
+1549 QEQSQVERE
-1559 IAGLLENKKQL
+1559 KL
-1570 PAVIEKP
+1570 PKP
-1577 KMVPFDQILDEDQQ
+1577 KESIQPI
-1591 EYPAGINPVYTDVE
+1591 PTTD
-1605 NLRKKLPTPE
+1605 
-1615 QPSQPVPTV
+1615 
-1624 ETRKYKGRDITEDQY
+1624 TRKYNGKDISEAQY
-1639 NAIHELLKFS
+1639 DAIHQLLRFS

-1720 KEEIETAKRKYI
+1720 KEEIETAKKEYI

-1762 LEGYLKSDEFLK
+1762 LEGYLQSDEFLK

-1787 HDQTKLFQTWGSTQT
+1787 HDKTNLFQTWGSTQT

-1829 EVFNK
+1829 ELFNK

-1851 VTITDPLFWHCELF
+1851 VVITDPLFWHCELF

-1896 SSKHSWVGDK
+1896 SSKHSWVADK

-1912 LDLRYKGGK
+1912 LDLRYKGGN

-1926 KATTR
+1926 KATMR
-1931 DRYTDQLNSYAK
+1931 DKYTDQLNSYAK

-1984 QPSVFVEIVRIDP
+1984 QPSVFVEIARIDP

-2004 TEDRKAIK
+2004 TEDRKAINAK
-2012 ANLTLL
+2012 L
-2018 QQINYNTELLFQ
+2018 QQINDSTELLFQ

-2038 LIFDYP
+2038 LNFDYP

-2060 IISGFKDTMSR
+2060 IIFGFKDTMSR

-2083 YTASKIQQLN
+2083 YIASKIQQLN
-2093 QLEHDLSIYT
+2093 QLEHDLSIYI

-2112 EKFNP
+2112 SKFNP

-2131 SIAVNKSVTNPIVLK
+2131 SIATNKSVTSPIVLK

-2155 CDPDFLNTVRFEI
+2155 CDPDFLNSVRFEI

-2203 GALYMLFNVD
+2203 GALYMLFNAD

-2230 IDSGKAKVILS
+2230 IDSGKAKVVLS

-2262 INLTDKQL
+2262 VNLTDEQL

-2321 RVTPGMIYIWVNQH
+2321 RVTPGMIYIWMNQH
-2335 FVEDEQ
+2335 FAEDEQ
-2341 SGANPHFI
+2341 SGANPHFV

-2354 PQRLSSSS
+2354 PQRLSNSS
-2362 VDLVLNILQQPKS
+2362 VDLILNILQQSKS

-2411 GNTFQFNYEQDASG
+2411 GNMFQFNYEQDPSG

-2439 QTRTTFDLTNAVDVQ
+2439 QTRTTFDLTNATDIQ
-2454 KLKDVLNKN
+2454 KLKDVLTKN
-2463 MYLYT
+2463 TYLYT

-2475 DRLGKPWAK
+2475 DNLGKPWAK

-2495 NNPNVNSIKYS
+2495 KNPGVNSIKYS
-2506 DDLII
+2506 DDLVI

-2544 SFNDAKLEYGDA
+2544 SFNDAKLEYGDV
-2556 KPDQKIKQDAPD
+2556 KPDQKIEQEAPQ

-2583 SQPSQTN
+2583 SQTN
-2590 DGVGED
+2590 DSVGDD
-2596 FDPSSLFVDDDS
+2596 FDPSLLFGDDDS
-2608 VFGAMAHR
+2608 IFGAMAHR

-2631 QRICGPSIEPKFI
+2631 QRICGPSIEPKFV

-2654 DVVGLCTADGIK
+2654 DVVGLCTADGIR

-2690 DDQREKLY
+2690 DEQREKLY

-2716 AEGLADMFYDYGRN
+2716 AEGLADMFYDYGRH
-2730 AWHPSNFIL
+2730 AWHPSNKIL
-2739 KFFSRLYN
+2739 NFFSRLYN
-2747 YVNALIN
+2747 YINAFIN
-2754 TKSLR
+2754 TRNLR

-2778 EEHVKRFKEIFRNGL
+2778 EERVKRFKEIFRNGL

-2823 VRRMITA
+2823 VRKMVHA
-2830 YGVDMLGQ
+2830 YGTDMLGQ
-2838 NANEIKTEIE
+2838 NANEIRTEIE
-2848 NFSKSDNKFYPYY
+2848 NFSKPDNKFYPYY
-2861 IQYIAKGMSEEDM
+2861 IQYIAKGISEEDM
-2874 DKKVENGQWRP
+2874 DKKVESGQWRP

-2900 WSAVQPLIESRLESF
+2900 WSAVQPLVEARLESF

-2920 KDRLQD
+2920 KDKAQD
-2926 TKDGNDSDPQLK
+2926 NKEGNDSDPQLK
-2938 KNAVSEDIDS
+2938 KNAVAEDIDG

-2964 PIQWMLSNISAERY
+2964 PIQWMLSNITAERY
-2978 ATTEDVSA
+2978 ATAEDVSA
-2986 GLVKSVYKTNKDG
+2986 GLVKSVYKINKDG
-2999 KVILDKNGNPIRE
+2999 NVILDKNGNPIRE

-3044 DVADLQERLFKLGQ
+3044 DVADLQARLQRLGQ
-3058 NDYVFNKIA
+3058 NDYMFNKIA
-3067 NLLFRIRYQSYTRF
+3067 NLLFRIRYQSYIRF
-3081 TNEEKFGDYVGAP
+3081 TNKEKFGDYVGAP

-3103 NPSYYIAD
+3103 NPSYYIAN
-3111 PKNMTNQDIY
+3111 PKNMTQQDIY

-3138 AKKGDILNGAIIM
+3138 AKKGDVLNGAVIL

-3179 RNATDSNMNKIDGK
+3179 RNATDSNMNKVDGK

-3217 VRSGFTGLYLKN
+3217 IRSGFTGLYLKN
-3229 GEINKNFTAFNDAR
+3229 GEINKSFTGFNDAR
-3243 IKLLQ
+3243 VRLLQ
-3248 IQNGLIKGFTLNL
+3248 IQNGVIKGFTLNIG
-3261 NDKTYNVTKFEDLDQ
+3261 NKTYNLTKFEDFDQ
-3276 IATMVVNSLNDVGIM
+3276 VATMVINSLNSVGIM

-3314 FRIFMVGNTRSKTTI
+3314 FKIFMVGNTRSKTTI
-3329 NTLIANGGVLDVLDQ
+3329 NTLIANGGVLDTLDQ

-3350 KEMFQKDFVKG
+3350 KEMFQKDFVRG

-3419 TEDLNNALND
+3419 TADLNNSLND

-3435 NSILN
+3435 NSTLN

-3449 FKDDNGQTHGSIMA
+3449 FKDDNGQMRGSIMA
-3463 KQLMDPAFNRNHK
+3463 KQLLDSAFNRNHN
-3476 KITITT
+3476 KINITT

-3487 NRVASN
+3487 NRVAAN

-3510 IEALSDGY
+3510 IEALSNGY

-3541 FDSNGNIVGKPIL
+3541 FDNNGNIVGRPIL

-3565 SDADTLTTSVGTE
+3565 SDTDTLTTSVGTE

-3607 KAVAIDKT
+3607 KAAAIDKT

-3655 KTGKKVLTE
+3655 KNGKKVLTE

-3675 EREYFN
+3675 EKEYFN

-3705 MVKHGLI
+3705 MAKHGLI
-3712 KEQENDV
+3712 KEQVNDA
-3719 TSAEDKA
+3719 TSAEDKM

-3754 IASDPRYAESMA
+3754 IAGDPRYAESMA

-3831 PGIDPTYKCAEVKD
+3831 PGIGTTYKCAEVKD

-3857 ESFRSD
+3857 ESFKSD

-3878 NMTSIEKE
+3878 NMTSVEKE
-3886 ELYRATDNMKLDAI
+3886 ELYMATNNMKLDDI
-3900 AEELKNKGVLDLINA
+3900 AVELKNKGILDLIDA
-3915 KIEKEAD
+3915 KIEKEAN

-3956 KAFETLRGESKYY
+3956 KAFETLRGESKDY

-4003 YYHKYALFAVFKN
+4003 YYHKYALFPVFKN

-4025 YDKMNDPENGVDM
+4025 YDKMNDAENGVDM

-4059 SAKDISNFSF
+4059 SAEDISNFSF
-4069 KDHIY
+4069 KDHTY

-4190 LNDSDSD
+4190 LNDNDSD

-4309 VKTGD
+4309 VKTGE

-4377 FYDIDE
+4377 FYDVNE

-4470 KTKDTYEPYK
+4470 KAKDTYEPYK

-4630 EKEYINTNLDYT
+4630 EKKYVNTNLKDT
-4642 KAAEY
+4642 KAVEY
-4647 LNARPS
+4647 LNAGPS
-4653 ERRKIYNDVAE
+4653 ERRNIYNDVAE
-4664 DIKKIFGL
+4664 NIKKIFGL
-4672 NEDAPKVN
+4672 DKNAPKVN
-4680 GQTILQYCAKQFYGK
+4680 GQTILQYCAKQFYDK
-4695 DVSDKS
+4695 DTFDKS
-4701 LSGYIGD
+4701 LGDYIGD
-4708 TKMTGKDVQSLI
+4708 TKMTGKDVQALI

-4883 KRFIIFQRLVRNDKT
+4883 KRLIIFQRLVRNDKT

-4959 EYTNDDKKLQ
+4959 EYTNEDKKLQ

-5020 YNNSSF
+5020 YNNISF
-5026 SPLEGSSKYSINYD
+5026 SPLEGNGKYSINYD

-5053 PVTKNKIYINS
+5053 PITKNKTYINS

-5069 VRNNFIESTFTYE
+5069 IRNNFIESTFVYE
-5082 DIDNNNKVQRTEARN
+5082 DVDNNNKVQRTEARN
-5097 LIGLSFYKGAYHAVI
+5097 LIGLSFYKSAYHAVI

-5189 YKRVYFRGGVQ
+5189 YKRVYFRDGVQ

-5211 NRILKIK
+5211 NRLLKIK
-5218 EYVNSHPGNIRNALV
+5218 EYVKSHPGDIRNALV
-5233 RLGWFRS
+5233 QLGWFRTE
-5240 DDVTNS
+5240 DVTNS
-5246 ANNTF
+5246 ANNSF
-5251 AANQAFRDMD
+5251 AANQAFREINNEG
-5261 TDKPININYNVGDNP
+5261 PININYNVGDNP

-5282 IRPIKDIFKVSENL
+5282 IRPIKDIFKVAENL
-5296 THDTLVYEI
+5296 TYDTLAGEI
-5305 SPKTKHSAPTVDHA
+5305 SSKTKHSAPTVDHA

-5368 KNKANLLEAF
+5368 KNRANLLEVF

-5384 ENPKYLKLLQDT
+5384 ENPKYLKLLQNT

-5406 KGKILDEIKEYGEGT
+5406 KGEILDEIKEHGEGT
-5421 GRSMYAEILTQVRD
+5421 GRSMYA
-5435 KLVSNTEKQP
+5435 
-5445 SDKKQK
+5445 
-5451 IVQSYEQLLKDLGG
+5451 
-5465 DENAKSEIRDVI
+5465 
-5477 NTAIKGVSFEQLLQ
+5477 
-5491 TVKPVFTKEEQN
+5491 
-5503 QIKKAL
+5503 
-5509 NGRDLKVMSVSR
+5509 
-5521 QTDPAFFAKEIIKML
+5521 
-5536 EKNAQKPFTDPTR
+5536 
-5549 INAIEIWSKHDG
+5549 
-5561 MPIQSILRA
+5561 
-5570 CRKYKVAPMMSF
+5570 
-5582 SITGLGDTALE
+5582 
-5593 KGVLKYTDLLDRIE
+5593 
-5607 KLIKEGDLDPRTTTF
+5607 
-5622 RIDPI
+5622 
-5627 LVGVSNIEDIKKIV
+5627 DI
-5641 QRGKS
+5641 
-5646 MGIKKFVTSLV
+5646 
-5657 QSYGYTDG
+5657 
-5665 RSDDRHVVS
+5665 
-5674 GISKATSED
+5674 
-5683 GNPYDWGK
+5683 
-5691 YYGYITEE
+5691 
-5699 DFKKSSYFQQK
+5699 
-5710 YIAAHPKAGY
+5710 
-5720 KEITSAGAKAGVRI
+5720 
-5734 VTRSSIGKI
+5734 
-5743 HFIPK
+5743 
-5748 NEYIQQ
+5748 
-5754 IGKELLDLNQD
+5754 
-5765 PDIEIETCSFFING
+5765 
-5779 LKASAC
+5779 
-5785 LDPMI
+5785 
-5790 IERIT
+5790 
-5795 GIDVTKEDGSY
+5795 
-5806 DKDTSRPDCMCYG
+5806 
-5819 AHSDMF
+5819 
-5825 RVNEKQCFSS
+5825 
-5835 CSYCYAGKSINNA
+5835 
-5848 LSYYD
+5848 
-5853 NNGNLKENALTK
+5853 LTK
-5865 VLFEE
+5865 VR
-5870 NPQPN
+5870 
-5875 SSKFDNKKA
+5875 
-5884 VFYSGG
+5884 
-5890 AEGSDSYW
+5890 
-5898 GLLAKHFDIKMKN
+5898 
-5911 YTVSDW
+5911 
-5917 DNLSQQW
+5917 DNL
-5924 KQKLDQEY
+5924 
-5932 KSVVKILGRHE
+5932 V
-5943 LDINTYSGKLVR
+5943 
-5955 RDMMQADK
+5955 
-5963 ADAIFAIGSVDNR
+5963 
-5976 GFVSGGTAY
+5976 
-5985 AATRGIQR
+5985 
-5993 GIPVYLFDQNDGVWK
+5993 
-6008 VWNKTQFI
+6008 
-6016 KTTMPTL
+6016 
-6023 TTNAALIGT
+6023 
-6032 RELKPSGKNE
+6032 
-6042 IVKIFVNTFKQDL
+6042 
-6055 HNTELFSMFD
+6055 HNTED
-6065 DSTFD
+6065 RQDY
-6070 VILNEMLKSDD
+6070 I
-6081 LYKEYDKS
+6081 DKS